1 MNTNRSEEEES
12 ERRIREFREE
22 DPFNYYLGET
32 LRYSLFAL
40 LAITFLTVILGTC
53 GVIGNTG

>member
-32 LRYSLFAL
+32 LRYSIFAFI
-40 LAITFLTVILGTC
+40 AIGLLTVILGTC
-53 GVIGNTG
+53 GVIGNTN

>member
-32 LRYSLFAL
+32 LRYSIFAFIIT
-40 LAITFLTVILGTC
+40 AILTVILGTC
-53 GVIGNTG
+53 GVIGNTN